1 MSQRMVRVN
10 ELLRREL
17 SEQLHTTYRSE
28 SVMITITDVYISPD
42 FRTGVVY
49 YSVLG
54 GKEDSRNARNLLR
67 KIAGP
72 LRQAAIK
79 RVLIKYTPFLKF
91 IEDTSMQRGTRTVE
105 LLEDIEVPDEE
116 IDSEEDL
123 K

>member
-1 MSQRMVRVN
+1 MGQRMVRVN

-28 SVMITITDVYISPD
+28 AVMITITDVDISPD
-42 FRTGVVY
+42 LRSGVVY

-54 GKEDSRNARNLLR
+54 GKEDSRNARNLFR

-79 RVLIKYTPFLKF
+79 RVLLKYTPFLKF
-91 IEDTSMQRGTRTVE
+91 VEDTSMQRGARTVG
-105 LLEDIEVPDEE
+105 LLEDIDVPEE
-116 IDSEEDL
+116 TEENPDNT
-123 K
+123 

>member
-10 ELLRREL
+10 ELLHREI

-28 SVMITITDVYISPD
+28 SVMITITDVDISPD
-42 FRTGVVY
+42 LRTGVVY

-54 GKEDSRNARNLLR
+54 GKEDSKKARNLFR

-72 LRQAAIK
+72 LRQAAMK

-91 IEDTSMQRGTRTVE
+91 VEDTSMQRGARTVE
-105 LLEDIEVPDEE
+105 LLEDIEVPDEYDE
-116 IDSEEDL
+116 NPENE
-123 K
+123 

>member
-28 SVMITITDVYISPD
+28 SVMITITDVDISPD
-42 FRTGVVY
+42 LRTGVVY

-54 GKEDSRNARNLLR
+54 GKEESRKARNLFR

-105 LLEDIEVPDEE
+105 LLEDIDIPEESDEP
-116 IDSEEDL
+116 EEEES
-123 K
+123 

>member
-1 MSQRMVRVN
+1 MVRVN

-28 SVMITITDVYISPD
+28 SVMITITDVDISPD
-42 FRTGVVY
+42 LRTGVVY

-54 GKEDSRNARNLLR
+54 GKEESRKARNLFR
-67 KIAGP
+67 RIAGP

-79 RVLIKYTPFLKF
+79 RVLIKYTPFLKYV
-91 IEDTSMQRGTRTVE
+91 EDTSMQRGTRTVE
-105 LLEDIEVPDEE
+105 LLDDIEVPEVEDEAPNQ
-116 IDSEEDL
+116 

>member
-28 SVMITITDVYISPD
+28 SVMITITDVDISPD
-42 FRTGVVY
+42 LRTGVVY

-54 GKEDSRNARNLLR
+54 GKEDSRNARNLFR